1 MENLDNKPSYGDIMD
16 RGTDISGLGSNG
28 GGSAPEGNWS
38 WDKPYSH
45 IRTCNI
51 LLEKAEAYD
60 GSQSDIAQSVGTA
73 YFFAHGSILF
83 VATFGGVPISD
94 HVLTVSDGVLQAP
107 RNSRYEVAAFIMSD
121 LREAVKRL
129 PKETEIPEGSKG
141 KVSKEAA
148 KSFWPEYC
156 FMRLRGKVCSCYQL

>member
-1 MENLDNKPSYGDIMD
+1 M
-16 RGTDISGLGSNG
+16 
-28 GGSAPEGNWS
+28 
-38 WDKPYSH
+38 
-45 IRTCNI
+45 
-51 LLEKAEAYD
+51 
-60 GSQSDIAQSVGTA
+60 
-73 YFFAHGSILF
+73 
-83 VATFGGVPISD
+83 PISD

-148 KSFWPEYC
+148 KSFLARVLLYEATWESM
-156 FMRLRGKVCSCYQL
+156 FLLSIMI

>member
-1 MENLDNKPSYGDIMD
+1 MMEAKAILPSQ
-16 RGTDISGLGSNG
+16 
-28 GGSAPEGNWS
+28 WV
-38 WDKPYSH
+38 
-45 IRTCNI
+45 
-51 LLEKAEAYD
+51 LLIFRAWQHFYLL
-60 GSQSDIAQSVGTA
+60 Q
-73 YFFAHGSILF
+73 H
-83 VATFGGVPISD
+83 FGGVPISD

-121 LREAVKRL
+121 LREAVKHL

-156 FMRLRGKVCSCYQL
+156 FMRLRGKSMFLLSIMI

>member
-1 MENLDNKPSYGDIMD
+1 M
-16 RGTDISGLGSNG
+16 SG
-28 GGSAPEGNWS
+28 
-38 WDKPYSH
+38 DKPYSH

-60 GSQSDIAQSVGTA
+60 GSQVILPSLWGLLI
-73 YFFAHGSILF
+73 FFAHGSIFYLLQH
-83 VATFGGVPISD
+83 FGGVPISD

-141 KVSKEAA
+141 KVSA
-148 KSFWPEYC
+148 KLPNLFWPEYC
-156 FMRLRGKVCSCYQL
+156 FMRLRGEKYVPAINYDLDGDGTSQGGRNC